1 MHRLQKM
8 LLAFALIT
16 CLPIPCCAQSASEKK
31 AAQKAELL
39 IFIFFIIRIFTVGIG
54 FHQFPVFIKLVHRNG
69 SSLFFAVL
77 YFSMF

>member
-31 AAQKAELL
+31 AAQKAELKAEQKAEEL
-39 IFIFFIIRIFTVGIG
+39 KNDASYICG
-54 FHQFPVFIKLVHRNG
+54 
-69 SSLFFAVL
+69 
-77 YFSMF
+77 